1 MTPRATAHP
10 TSWRSGNASATRSS
24 ACAPTWS
31 ARGSGTAHARRHWRR
46 RCASA
51 WPASSLPHWP
61 SRCRR
66 PKPSSTTSTAR
77 RRPSWRPSA
86 ASCGRTCRHPAT
98 RRSRMPSR
106 TLVEAINDALG
117 VALAEDERVLL
128 LGEDV
133 GRNGGVFRA
142 TDGLMERFGA
152 DRVVDTPLAEAGI
165 IGTSVGLAEYGMR
178 PVAEIQFLGFTY
190 QACAQLMA
198 QAARARWRSNGRFT
212 CPLVVRAPFGVGV
225 RAPELHSE
233 ALEAHY
239 VHTPG
244 LKVVA
249 PATPYDAKGLLLA
262 AIDDPDPVMFLEPL
276 RGYRAGRAEV
286 PEGRYT
292 VLLGEGIEAEV
303 IDLRTLSPF
312 DADAIVASV
321 QKTGRAV
328 VVHEAARTAG
338 LGAEIV
344 ATINER
350 ALLSLEAPV
359 ARVTGYDVPIPPALL
374 EDYYAP
380 TPARVAEAVKS
391 VISF

>member
-1 MTPRATAHP
+1 
-10 TSWRSGNASATRSS
+10 
-24 ACAPTWS
+24 
-31 ARGSGTAHARRHWRR
+31 
-46 RCASA
+46 
-51 WPASSLPHWP
+51 
-61 SRCRR
+61 
-66 PKPSSTTSTAR
+66 
-77 RRPSWRPSA
+77 
-86 ASCGRTCRHPAT
+86 
-98 RRSRMPSR
+98 MPNR
-106 TLVEAINDALG
+106 TLVEAINDALA
-117 VALAEDERVLL
+117 VALAADERVLV

-152 DRVVDTPLAEAGI
+152 ERVVDTPLAEAGI

-178 PVAEIQFLGFTY
+178 PVAEIQFLGFAY

-198 QAARARWRSNGRFT
+198 QAARVRWRSNGRFT

-225 RAPELHSE
+225 RAPELHSD
-233 ALEAHY
+233 ALEAHF

-262 AIDDPDPVMFLEPL
+262 AIDDPDPVMVLEPL

-292 VLLGEGIEAEV
+292 VPLGEARLAREGRDVTVVAWSYMVTVALAAAQTLAGEGIEAEV
-303 IDLRTLSPF
+303 IDLRTLAPF
-312 DADAIVASV
+312 DAEAIVSSV

-328 VVHEAARTAG
+328 VVHEAVKTAG

-359 ARVTGYDVPIPPALL
+359 ARVTGYDVPIPPAQL

-380 TPARVAEAVKS
+380 TPARVAEAVRA